1 MWWVWGEVSLAML
14 RLAVTPNVVSL
25 GRSESGH
32 AKIICALSVVSL
44 GRSES
49 GYAKVSSD
57 SQCGELFGEK

>member
-1 MWWVWGEVSLAML
+1 ML